1 MGRKFITYNGVI
13 VGNGGLTLL
22 STETDTPTPPS
33 FTNTKSILL
42 DGVDDYVDC
51 GDNDN
56 LSFGDSVTDSPFSIS
71 AWVKMTDATK
81 FRIVTKAGSG
91 SNDNEYV
98 LITSAS
104 DQLFLQLYD
113 SSTSN
118 KKNRY
123 YTTPLTS
130 FEGQWIHIVGTYDG
144 RGGST
149 AYNGIKL
156 YLNGTRVD
164 DASGGGGTYV
174 AMHNTTALL
183 EIGKL
188 STSTANGLIDE
199 VAVFNSELSASDVTN
214 IYDNGVPNDISSL
227 SPLSWWRCGDGD
239 TAPTLTDNGSG
250 GNNGTMTNFSTFSTD
265 VPKFNTKSIALDG
278 VDDYINVADN
288 SNLSFGNGTT
298 DSPFSISGWIKM
310 DDISGFRL
318 LNKYVGSTYEYS
330 FGTGA
335 AGNLQLYLLDS
346 SSQYRAR
353 LQSTFLNTGQW
364 YHIASTYDGRGGI
377 NAQDGIKIYVD
388 GVRVDDTSVS
398 VGSYIAMTN
407 TTVPVY
413 IGKLNTSYTDG
424 NIDEVAIF
432 NSELSQSDI
441 TSIYNGGTPND
452 ISSLSPLSWWRC
464 GDGDTSPTLTDNGS
478 GGNDGTMTNF
488 STFSTDVP
496 TIPFS
501 TKSIALDGVDDY
513 VSVANNTTIARTQTI
528 SYSIWVNLVDGSAR
542 QYIIGNQKSSNGG
555 TGLSIESGGFLLFQ
569 VADGTNDSYFNSKV
583 TNFTTYAPNNTWNHI
598 LATFDGANAKI
609 FINGILRNNWSV
621 TTPYTISNYSNFWI
635 GRRNANTSQLTN
647 GKLDEIAL
655 FNTDQS
661 ANASTIYNGGVPN
674 DISSLSPVSWWRC
687 GDGDTSPTLTD
698 NGSASNDGT
707 MTNFTTFSTDV
718 PT

>member
-81 FRIVTKAGSG
+81 FRIVTKAGAG

-156 YLNGTRVD
+156 YLNGNRVD

-239 TAPTLTDNGSG
+239 TSPTLTDNGSG
-250 GNNGTMTNFSTFSTD
+250 GNNGTMTNFSTFS
-265 VPKFNTKSIALDG
+265 I
-278 VDDYINVADN
+278 
-288 SNLSFGNGTT
+288 
-298 DSPFSISGWIKM
+298 
-310 DDISGFRL
+310 
-318 LNKYVGSTYEYS
+318 
-330 FGTGA
+330 
-335 AGNLQLYLLDS
+335 
-346 SSQYRAR
+346 
-353 LQSTFLNTGQW
+353 
-364 YHIASTYDGRGGI
+364 
-377 NAQDGIKIYVD
+377 
-388 GVRVDDTSVS
+388 
-398 VGSYIAMTN
+398 
-407 TTVPVY
+407 
-413 IGKLNTSYTDG
+413 
-424 NIDEVAIF
+424 
-432 NSELSQSDI
+432 
-441 TSIYNGGTPND
+441 
-452 ISSLSPLSWWRC
+452 
-464 GDGDTSPTLTDNGS
+464 
-478 GGNDGTMTNF
+478 
-488 STFSTDVP
+488 DVP
-496 TIPFS
+496 T
-501 TKSIALDGVDDY
+501 
-513 VSVANNTTIARTQTI
+513 
-528 SYSIWVNLVDGSAR
+528 
-542 QYIIGNQKSSNGG
+542 
-555 TGLSIESGGFLLFQ
+555 
-569 VADGTNDSYFNSKV
+569 
-583 TNFTTYAPNNTWNHI
+583 
-598 LATFDGANAKI
+598 
-609 FINGILRNNWSV
+609 
-621 TTPYTISNYSNFWI
+621 
-635 GRRNANTSQLTN
+635 
-647 GKLDEIAL
+647 
-655 FNTDQS
+655 
-661 ANASTIYNGGVPN
+661 
-674 DISSLSPVSWWRC
+674 
-687 GDGDTSPTLTD
+687 
-698 NGSASNDGT
+698 
-707 MTNFTTFSTDV
+707 
-718 PT
+718 